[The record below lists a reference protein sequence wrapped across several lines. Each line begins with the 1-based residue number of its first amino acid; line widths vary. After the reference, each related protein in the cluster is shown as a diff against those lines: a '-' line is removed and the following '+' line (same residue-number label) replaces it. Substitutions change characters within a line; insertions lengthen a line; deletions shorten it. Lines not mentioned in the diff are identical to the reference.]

1 MNRANTFTRSNKTL
15 GVNALR
21 DEYDDVITCSLQKHS
36 KKVFRWW
43 LRKEPREKL
52 RELNKSAKRGAT
64 NKFAKQDIT
73 IKEIM

>member
-36 KKVFRWW
+36 KKVFR
-43 LRKEPREKL
+43 
-52 RELNKSAKRGAT
+52 
-64 NKFAKQDIT
+64 
-73 IKEIM
+73 